1 MERGGSAAG
10 TPTKG
15 RPPNP
20 GFPGLEVGRKRGDG
34 VQSGLRFRSGNGQ
47 SRYKI
52 WLTCRCGVEAS
63 HDPVF
68 SANPWGKEIENITPL
83 YRQVVSSALPR
94 ENNSWYPLV
103 IYHSLCGIFGVF
115 LTA

>member
-1 MERGGSAAG
+1 MERGGVRNG
-10 TPTKG
+10 YPHQG
-15 RPPNP
+15 PPPNP
-20 GFPGLEVGRKRGDG
+20 GFPGLEAGRKRGDG
-34 VQSGLRFRSGNGQ
+34 VHSGLRFRSGNGQ

-52 WLTCRCGVEAS
+52 WLTCRCGAEAS

-68 SANPWGKEIENITPL
+68 SANPWGKEIGNITPL

-94 ENNSWYPLV
+94 EHNSWYPLV

>member
-1 MERGGSAAG
+1 M
-10 TPTKG
+10 K
-15 RPPNP
+15 
-20 GFPGLEVGRKRGDG
+20 
-34 VQSGLRFRSGNGQ
+34 
-47 SRYKI
+47 
-52 WLTCRCGVEAS
+52 AS

-94 ENNSWYPLV
+94 EHNSWYPLV